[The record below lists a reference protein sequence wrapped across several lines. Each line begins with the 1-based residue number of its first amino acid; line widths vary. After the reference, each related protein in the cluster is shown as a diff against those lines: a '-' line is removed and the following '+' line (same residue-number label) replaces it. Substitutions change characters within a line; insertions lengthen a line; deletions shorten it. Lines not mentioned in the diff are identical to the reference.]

1 MLPLSDSM
9 HEIAGWFTISCS
21 EQSACS
27 IGGEEGGRRGGGG
40 QPPTHFSQQIFSV
53 NLHTQNLILRELPPT
68 DIFHKFTYTKFNFE
82 GVAPNK
88 YFP

>member
-9 HEIAGWFTISCS
+9 HEVAGWFTISCS

-27 IGGEEGGRRGGGG
+27 IGGEEGGRRGGGEA
-40 QPPTHFSQQIFSV
+40 PNPLLATNIF
-53 NLHTQNLILRELPPT
+53 R
-68 DIFHKFTYTKFNFE
+68 KFTYTKSNFE
-82 GVAPNK
+82 GVAPNR

>member
-9 HEIAGWFTISCS
+9 HEVAGWFTISCS
-21 EQSACS
+21 EQSAV
-27 IGGEEGGRRGGGG
+27 GGGG
-40 QPPTHFSQQIFSV
+40 QLPTHFSQQIFSV

>member
-1 MLPLSDSM
+1 MKLLDGLLFLVQSNQ
-9 HEIAGWFTISCS
+9 HVAS
-21 EQSACS
+21 EERR
-27 IGGEEGGRRGGGG
+27 GVEGGAA
-40 QPPTHFSQQIFSV
+40 PNPLLATNIFRKFTYTKS
-53 NLHTQNLILRELPPT
+53 NFEELPPT

>member
-9 HEIAGWFTISCS
+9 HEVAGCLLFLVQSNQHVAS
-21 EQSACS
+21 E
-27 IGGEEGGRRGGGG
+27 ERRGVEGGGG

>member
-9 HEIAGWFTISCS
+9 HEVAGWFTISCS
-21 EQSACS
+21 EQSAV
-27 IGGEEGGRRGGGG
+27 GGG
-40 QPPTHFSQQIFSV
+40 QLPTHFSQQIFSV